1 MLRTAFTSVDNGI
14 EFYVHLTPGA
24 KHEGIHELIIENK
37 QMPLLTEN
45 KPPQG
50 AHNVMFKVSVH
61 AKPTD
66 NQANLALI
74 KLIAEQFKTA
84 KSNVSIASGEKSR
97 RKCIRISNY
106 SLDDI
111 PPSIVSLTLL

>member
-1 MLRTAFTSVDNGI
+1 MIRTAFTSDGNGI

-24 KHEGIHELIIENK
+24 KREAIQEPVIENK
-37 QMPLLTEN
+37 QMPLLAE
-45 KPPQG
+45 PQQHQRI
-50 AHNVMFKVSVH
+50 HNVIFKISVH

-66 NQANLALI
+66 NQANIALI

-84 KSNVSIASGEKSR
+84 KSNVSIVSGEKSR
-97 RKCIRISNY
+97 KKRIRISNY
-106 SLDDI
+106 KLEDV